1 MPFKRVLNLKNI
13 FIMLCF
19 LFNGCGIYNNSFKP
33 EVLAEKKMLS
43 SRKDEIIQDNKVAIV
58 AIATYLN
65 NVNPSIYHTREYFFI
80 EIFSELDIP
89 FIDYMKFSITNN
101 ERFLWARE
109 VNKDEFDEVINVSN
123 RWSKA
128 YLIAFSD
135 INEYDKKN
143 LKLNLE
149 IDNIGEMDFDFA
161 YQVLEIQL

>member
-1 MPFKRVLNLKNI
+1 
-13 FIMLCF
+13 
-19 LFNGCGIYNNSFKP
+19 
-33 EVLAEKKMLS
+33 
-43 SRKDEIIQDNKVAIV
+43 
-58 AIATYLN
+58 
-65 NVNPSIYHTREYFFI
+65 
-80 EIFSELDIP
+80 
-89 FIDYMKFSITNN
+89 MKFSITNN
-101 ERFLWARE
+101 ERFLWVRE